1 MMAGAEGLYAHL
13 ETGTTTVCRAWEIA
27 RRDGTWF
34 GFTDHDRDLSFDGK
48 VFKANSGL
56 TARALQQTTGLSV
69 DNTEAM
75 GALSDFALTE
85 ADILAG
91 RFDGA
96 ALTGW
101 QVDWTNTDNRILT
114 FRGTIGE
121 IARAGGAFQAEL
133 RGLTESLNQPQGR
146 AFQRSCPAVLGD
158 GQCQFDLSQPGFA
171 VELAA
176 EDITGR
182 RVFGFAELAGHEDRW
197 FERGRLV
204 VLSGAA
210 KGLVGII
217 KNDRLDQTARSIELW
232 QAIGPEIQPG
242 DMLRLEAGCDKRAE
256 TCRFKFS
263 NFLNFR
269 GFPDIP
275 GEDWLT
281 SYPVSSQANAGGSL
295 VR

>member
-1 MMAGAEGLYAHL
+1 MAGAEGLFAHL
-13 ETGTTTVCRAWEIA
+13 ETGTTTVCRAWEIE
-27 RRDGTWF
+27 RRDGVWF
-34 GFTDHDRDLSFDGK
+34 GFTDHDCDLGFGGK
-48 VFKANSGL
+48 LYKANSGL

-96 ALTGW
+96 ALIGW
-101 QVDWTNTDNRILT
+101 QVDWANPDNRAVT

-121 IARAGGAFQAEL
+121 IARTGGAFQAEL

-158 GQCQFDLSQPGFA
+158 SKCRFDLSQPGFCDEAPVVA
-171 VELAA
+171 VA
-176 EDITGR
+176 GQ
-182 RVFGFAELAGHEDRW
+182 RVFTFEALASHADRW

-204 VLSGAA
+204 VLSGQA
-210 KGLVGII
+210 KGAIGII
-217 KNDRLDQTARSIELW
+217 KNDRLSNNIRVIELW
-232 QAIGPEIQPG
+232 QALGPSIAQG
-242 DMLRLEAGCDKRAE
+242 DLVRLEAGCDKRAE
-256 TCRFKFS
+256 TCRLKFG

-281 SYPVSSQANAGGSL
+281 SYPVSTQANGGGSL